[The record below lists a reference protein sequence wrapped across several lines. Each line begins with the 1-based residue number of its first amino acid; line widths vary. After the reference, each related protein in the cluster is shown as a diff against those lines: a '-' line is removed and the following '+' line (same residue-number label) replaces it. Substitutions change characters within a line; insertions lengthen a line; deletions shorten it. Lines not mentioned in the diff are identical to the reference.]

1 MRKLYPTDIIPSYNR
16 HGDFRN
22 GVPEG
27 DNIGRK
33 SIFIKQTYSGISIRE
48 LWVCLGTCEE
58 LSINRVMDRE
68 RARGSLD

>member
-1 MRKLYPTDIIPSYNR
+1 MRKFFPTEIIPSYNR
-16 HGDFRN
+16 CGDFRN
-22 GVPEG
+22 RIPED

-33 SIFIKQTYSGISIRE
+33 SIFSKEKYTGISIRE